1 MQEADAQTMYK
12 HLAEFFEL
20 MEEEEAEHFEE
31 VIARHHQIDESLI
44 AILQQL
50 NRDCSSA
57 GKGEGEVENILN
69 NLCELF

>member
-1 MQEADAQTMYK
+1 MYK

-20 MEEEEAEHFEE
+20 MEEDEEYDFEE

-50 NRDCSSA
+50 N
-57 GKGEGEVENILN
+57 
-69 NLCELF
+69 